1 MYSPDKREFN
11 QFMQTSSFAAYPSEI
26 FLQISI
32 VNKVKKLFKIDHEQ
46 ILLYNQ
52 NAIRVVAIE

>member
-1 MYSPDKREFN
+1 MNPALFIMYSPDKREFN

-32 VNKVKKLFKIDHEQ
+32 VNKVKKI
-46 ILLYNQ
+46 I
-52 NAIRVVAIE
+52 